1 MEIIPLITLEKR
13 KIIDTNQKTTD
24 TKEIDQIKEDE
35 KIYILDKDGIDNDK
49 PNLCLFQRT
58 SNSYEL
64 WIDSRPI
71 ELGDIVDSF
80 MTGASA
86 ITIRKNLWQK
96 LDLEKIR
103 EITENEIFLQ
113 IDLQDADEINK
124 NLHVFEKAD
133 GFVIF
138 NDKKLIESDSK
149 YASIL
154 RKISEMNKTYAYE
167 SNPENIYY
175 WQNKGLKGLL
185 VDMKKLGEF
194 KNKWNRMQK

>member
-1 MEIIPLITLEKR
+1 MEIIPLITLEGK
-13 KIIDTNQKTTD
+13 KIIDTNQKTTE

-35 KIYILDKDGIDNDK
+35 KIYILDKDGIDKDK
-49 PNLCLFQRT
+49 PNLCLLQKT
-58 SNSYEL
+58 SNVYSL

-71 ELGDIVDSF
+71 ELDDIVDSF
-80 MTGASA
+80 MAGASA

-113 IDLQDADEINK
+113 IDLQDDEINK
-124 NLHVFEKAD
+124 NLHIFEKAD
-133 GFVIF
+133 GVVIF
-138 NDKKLIESDSK
+138 NDRDLVESDSK

-154 RKISEMNKTYAYE
+154 RKISEINKTYVYE
-167 SNPENIYY
+167 SNSENIFY
-175 WQNKGLKGLL
+175 WQNKGITGLL
-185 VDMKKLGEF
+185 VDMKKAEEF

>member
-13 KIIDTNQKTTD
+13 RILDTNQKTTE
-24 TKEIDQIKEDE
+24 TKEIDQINEDE
-35 KIYILDKDGIDNDK
+35 KIYILDKDGIDKDK
-49 PNLCLFQRT
+49 PNLCLLQKT
-58 SNSYEL
+58 SNVYSL

-71 ELGDIVDSF
+71 ELGDVVDSF
-80 MTGASA
+80 IAGASA
-86 ITIRKNLWQK
+86 STIRKNLWQK

-113 IDLQDADEINK
+113 IDLQDDEINK

-138 NDKKLIESDSK
+138 NDRSLIESDSK
-149 YASIL
+149 YTNIL
-154 RKISEMNKTYAYE
+154 RKISEINKTYVYE
-167 SNPENIYY
+167 SNSENIFY
-175 WQNKGLKGLL
+175 WQNKGITGLL
-185 VDMKKLGEF
+185 VDMKKAEEF

>member
-1 MEIIPLITLEKR
+1 MEIIPLITLKGK
-13 KIIDTNQKTTD
+13 KIIDTNQKTTE

-64 WIDSRPI
+64 WVDSRPI

-80 MTGASA
+80 MAGASA
-86 ITIRKNLWQK
+86 ITIRKDLWQK

-113 IDLQDADEINK
+113 VDLQDDEINK
-124 NLHVFEKAD
+124 NLHVFEKAE
-133 GFVIF
+133 GVVIF
-138 NDKKLIESDSK
+138 NDRNLIESDSK

-154 RKISEMNKTYAYE
+154 RKISEINKTYVYE
-167 SNPENIYY
+167 SNSENIFY
-175 WQNKGLKGLL
+175 WQNKGITGLL
-185 VDMKKLGEF
+185 VDMKKLEEF
-194 KNKWNRMQK
+194 KNKWNRMRK